1 MIIFLELRVVS
12 KAHNNVRIYLRDE
25 SCKLSSSFMFARPW
39 YDGTDAAREAG
50 ARGSLTLNQ
59 KLFPHSN
66 ESVNR
71 RKRMP
76 LLQPSG
82 FLNDA
87 S

>member
-50 ARGSLTLNQ
+50 WCSRVIDA
-59 KLFPHSN
+59 
-66 ESVNR
+66 ESKTVSAF
-71 RKRMP
+71 K
-76 LLQPSG
+76 
-82 FLNDA
+82 
-87 S
+87 